1 MPESPAPARVRVEAR
16 IPKLCNSHAHRFRKS
31 LSYPLSFFLSGAT
44 PWCRTLLLRPVK
56 ENGRL
61 ALLFRQRVERPSEG
75 TEPCATNPSPQRVGV
90 ACQGGRCRSSACQYC
105 IGGAGSLANGIS
117 LRGMNPMA
125 WNAGGRWLSC
135 TVPLRESRST
145 SARRCCPMWPD
156 ACGFEPRRGDHFGG
170 DDGGDVGESERWR
183 MLASRDRRRGSERP
197 AP

>member
-1 MPESPAPARVRVEAR
+1 MIPEPA
-16 IPKLCNSHAHRFRKS
+16 S
-31 LSYPLSFFLSGAT
+31 LSLPQVPFISFI
-44 PWCRTLLLRPVK
+44 LLFIGSDALVPSSAQRPVK

-170 DDGGDVGESERWR
+170 GDGGESERWR
-183 MLASRDRRRGSERP
+183 MLVSRDRRRGSERP

>member
-1 MPESPAPARVRVEAR
+1 MVPSSAQ
-16 IPKLCNSHAHRFRKS
+16 
-31 LSYPLSFFLSGAT
+31 
-44 PWCRTLLLRPVK
+44 RPVK

-156 ACGFEPRRGDHFGG
+156 ACGFDPRRGDHFGG
-170 DDGGDVGESERWR
+170 ERKVGDDGGDGRCWRVGTGGGVRNAPPR
-183 MLASRDRRRGSERP
+183 RVIQRDRTTGKPLEWRDGPVTAWKDTHYDVRP
-197 AP
+197 SHAPSR